1 MKRLALQQDH
11 FGGQVEWGGGKGG
24 RGTSLQ
30 AVTTSLSDPVSL
42 GLTGTQGPGSRK
54 SSETPTSSSSC
65 KNSATDKL
73 SPSGEHRLIKSS

>member
-11 FGGQVEWGGGKGG
+11 LGGQVEWGGGKGG

-54 SSETPTSSSSC
+54 SSCSC